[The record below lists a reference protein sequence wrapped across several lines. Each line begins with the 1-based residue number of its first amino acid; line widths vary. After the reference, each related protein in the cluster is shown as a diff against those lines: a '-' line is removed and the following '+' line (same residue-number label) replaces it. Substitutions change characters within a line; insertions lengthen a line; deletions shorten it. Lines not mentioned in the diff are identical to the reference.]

1 MILPTFKFVYDR
13 KKTATSTK
21 EASVEL
27 RISHERKSKYISTG
41 IRLLPKHWRGYVTN
55 RADAAELNEALDLIL
70 SRVRKIANTMIA
82 DGKLDINEIP
92 SRLACATAEKQSFI
106 DFCEQRAQIRM
117 YGKKDDTME
126 RYFRF
131 LRWLRSWGVIV
142 WFSDVTD
149 TNIIRMDKELAATGM
164 RNYSKWNNYHRFMNS
179 FILDAIDDGYLRRNP
194 YKWLHIAKDRTTGIG
209 KYLSPEELEKV
220 EKAVMP
226 TKSLERVRDLFV
238 FQTYTCM
245 SYTDLASFKIER
257 AEEKNGVMIYTSKR
271 GKTSQEFTF
280 VLLDKAMAV
289 LNKYKK
295 RLPLLSNVKYNEY
308 LKIVVQA
315 AGVDQPL
322 ITSHWARHTGATL
335 LLNSGVDMEVVA
347 KILGHASTKQ
357 TRQTYAKLL
366 DETII
371 REMQKVEKKEA
382 PETEATES

>member
-164 RNYSKWNNYHRFMNS
+164 RNYSKWNNYHRFLNS
-179 FILDAIDDGYLRRNP
+179 FILDAIDEGYLQRNP
-194 YKWLHIAKDRTTGIG
+194 YKWVHIKKDKTSGLH
-209 KYLSPEELEKV
+209 KYLTPEEFACIEH
-220 EKAVMP
+220 AAMP

-238 FQTYTCM
+238 FQTWTCM
-245 SYTDLASFKIER
+245 SYVDMAAFDRKRVSD
-257 AEEKNGVMIYTSKR
+257 GVYTGRR
-271 GKTSQEFTF
+271 GKTGQEFSF
-280 VLLDKAMAV
+280 ALIGGAKRVYE
-289 LNKYKK
+289 KYDG
-295 RLPLLSNVKYNEY
+295 RLPMISNVKYNEY
-308 LKIVVQA
+308 LKLVAQF
-315 AGVDQPL
+315 AGIDKP
-322 ITSHWARHTGATL
+322 ITSHWARHTGATM
-335 LLNSGVDMEVVA
+335 LLNDGNIDMEIIA
-347 KILGHASTKQ
+347 KILGHHSTAE
-357 TRQTYAKLL
+357 TRRTYSKLL
-366 DETII
+366 DKTVVNAM
-371 REMQKVEKKEA
+371 RDYEKRMEK
-382 PETEATES
+382 